1 MATPTLTPVVT
12 NRTAGIN
19 LGSAPV
25 AANVAGDSWLN
36 TGKEMFFIKN
46 GSGGSINLTEVLPA
60 TAVIDGIAP
69 TPRVIAIAAGAS
81 LILGPFPQGTY
92 NDVNGF
98 MNFTYSAVTTVTVLA
113 FYLGN

>member
-1 MATPTLTPVVT
+1 MANPTLTPVVT
-12 NRTAGIN
+12 NRATGIN
-19 LGSAPV
+19 LATAPQ

-36 TGKEMFFIKN
+36 TGREMLYIKN

-69 TPRVIAIAAGAS
+69 TPRVIAVGAAGVF
-81 LILGPFPQGTY
+81 ILGPFPPGTY

-98 MNFTYSAVTTVTVLA
+98 MNVTYSAITSVTVLV